1 MAACTDIL
9 NNFGGVDNNN
19 LLNLVQMNIPDVEDI
34 NGFLS
39 SPYFLPDE
47 LTQTALIDKSN
58 YFTILSLNCQSL
70 NAKFDQILILIENL
84 KTKF

>member
-1 MAACTDIL
+1 MAVCTDIL
-9 NNFGGVDNNN
+9 NNFGGVDNN
-19 LLNLVQMNIPDVEDI
+19 LLILVQMNIPDAEDI

-58 YFTILSLNCQSL
+58 CFTILSFNCQSL
-70 NAKFDQILILIENL
+70 NAKFDQILILIE